1 MSAKPTPIYPEHL
14 MNANEVERAILK
26 PIYHRRFI
34 DRNFFMTS
42 IGQTGAGKSTLCLKF
57 ASKLQVDPKTLE
69 PNFDPKEQVVFTVHD
84 FIEKVRTTDHVN
96 NPGYAI
102 VFDEIEIEGN
112 SIGFDTLA
120 RKLAFTVSTMRFKK
134 NLIFAS
140 MPIER
145 QLLKQVR
152 TLRDARANCLYV
164 DWKYQTIVAKYQYL
178 HYKMTAD
185 TDDMGGNE
193 ARAYNVR
200 YSDYNDQGYEEE
212 KKISHIYVKP
222 PPRKIDKVYKK
233 MKVDFLHNWMDKQ
246 LFEWKKD
253 ENKQK
258 ITYSDVAEHIDKH
271 REFLLGKRGAVNSTA
286 LAEDLNLPI
295 TKARDYARMYSLK
308 EANEFKQLKSK
319 RAYY

>member
-1 MSAKPTPIYPEHL
+1 MSKEEPIYPESL
-14 MNANEVERAILK
+14 MTANEIERAILK
-26 PIYHRRFI
+26 PIYHRRFV
-34 DRNFFMTS
+34 DRNFFMTA
-42 IGQTGAGKSTLCLKF
+42 IGGTGSGKSTLCLKF
-57 ASKLQVDPKTLE
+57 LEKLQVDPKTLE
-69 PNFDPKEQVVFTVHD
+69 PNFDPREQVVFTVHD
-84 FIEKVRTTDHVN
+84 FIERVRTTNQRN
-96 NPGYAI
+96 NPGFGI
-102 VFDEIEIEGN
+102 LFDEIEIEGN

-164 DWKYQTIVAKYQYL
+164 DWHYKTIVAKYQYL
-178 HYKMTAD
+178 NYKMTAD
-185 TDDMGGNE
+185 TDDMSGND

-200 YSDYNDQGYEEE
+200 YQDYTPEGYIEE

-222 PPRKIDKVYKK
+222 PSKKIEKVYKK
-233 MKVDFLHNWMDKQ
+233 MKEDFLHAWMDKQ

-258 ITYSDVAEHIDKH
+258 ITYDVVAEHIDKH
-271 REFLLGKRGAVNSTA
+271 KEFLIGKRGSVNATILS
-286 LAEDLNLPI
+286 EDLNIPI
-295 TKARDYARMYSLK
+295 TKAREYARMYSLRDGV
-308 EANEFKQLKSK
+308 EFKKLKSK
-319 RAYY
+319 TTFY

>member
-1 MSAKPTPIYPEHL
+1 MSYKPEPIYPEHL
-14 MNANEVERAILK
+14 INANEVERAILK

-34 DRNFFMTS
+34 DRNFFLTS
-42 IGQTGAGKSTLCLKF
+42 IGQTGSGKSTLCLKF
-57 ASKLQVDPKTLE
+57 LEKLQVDPKTLE
-69 PNFDPKEQVVFTVHD
+69 PNFDPREQVVFTVHD
-84 FIEKVRTTDHVN
+84 FIEKVRTTDHEK
-96 NPGYAI
+96 NPGYGI
-102 VFDEIEIEGN
+102 LFDEIEIEGN
-112 SIGFDTLA
+112 SIGFDVLA
-120 RKLAFTVSTMRFKK
+120 KKLAFTVSTMRFKK

-164 DWKYQTIVAKYQYL
+164 DWNYKTIVAKYQYL

-185 TDDMGGNE
+185 TDDISGND
-193 ARAYNVR
+193 AKAYNVR
-200 YSDYNDQGYEEE
+200 YEDYTPEGYVEM

-222 PPRKIDKVYKK
+222 PSRKIEKVYKK
-233 MKVDFLHNWMDKQ
+233 MKVDFLHGWMDKQ
-246 LFEWKKD
+246 LYDWKKD

-271 REFLLGKRGAVNSTA
+271 KDFLVGKRGAVNSTA
-286 LAEDLNLPI
+286 LAEDLNIPI

-308 EANEFKQLKSK
+308 EENELKKLKSTT
-319 RAYY
+319 AYY